1 MNDLELVREGKG
13 YRIFLS
19 KKANLFYS
27 LKDGETT
34 WNGPFISDYHAAED
48 FHINTPK
55 VIPLDNY
62 SDNVINVNFV
72 TKRRV

>member
-27 LKDGETT
+27 I
-34 WNGPFISDYHAAED
+34 WNDEISWRGPFISDYHAAED
-48 FHINTPK
+48 FHMKIPK
-55 VIPLDNY
+55 TEY
-62 SDNVINVNFV
+62 KDNVINVNFV
-72 TKRRV
+72 TRKRV